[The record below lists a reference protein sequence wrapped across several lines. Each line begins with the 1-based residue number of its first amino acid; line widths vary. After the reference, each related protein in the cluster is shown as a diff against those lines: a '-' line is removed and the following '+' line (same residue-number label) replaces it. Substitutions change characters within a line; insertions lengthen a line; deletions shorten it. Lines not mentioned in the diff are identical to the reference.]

1 MAHCGLCRAVPGCPL
16 ESDRQSPGAGSPRA
30 DIGPHRATPFKA
42 NTELL
47 MERLFLIDA
56 YALIFRAYYA
66 FIGRPMRNS
75 EGLNTS
81 AIFGFVKFLRDLIRR
96 EEPRLL
102 GVAFDPKGGNFR
114 HEIYPQYKANREA
127 TPEDIIAAVPYIKRV
142 LEAMRIPVIE
152 VPGYEADDVIGTL
165 SMKAAGAGYEVY
177 MVTPD
182 KDYGQLIRPTVR
194 IYKQRKGG
202 DGIEVIGC
210 EQIREH
216 YGIDD
221 PCRVIDILALWG
233 DASDNI
239 PGVPGIGEKS
249 AIKLVCE
256 FGTVE
261 NLLEN
266 TDKLKGKQ
274 RENIEALRE
283 QILLAKRLAT
293 IELNVPVEFDPAGLT
308 MENPDLEM
316 LADVYRELG
325 FRSFLNELQG
335 NPFVTAAEGVAGTAS
350 GAGRGSAGQVAAHAS
365 GITDTGGIAGGAG
378 SVGIA
383 GTVAAAGGS
392 GGAGT
397 TGMPGASDGRRAGV
411 AGSRASGNAV
421 QDASQG
427 SLFDA
432 FGQVPDA
439 GAAFPGA
446 GDLTPSGSVSEPY
459 AGNSPAGQRDLF
471 AGPGEVSGVG
481 GMVQHDPNRDTA
493 NAGAAG
499 DRVTSAGGLFG
510 QQYQTID
517 TVPHT
522 YHTVTEPAELEA
534 LAARLAACEAFCFD
548 TETTGF
554 DVFGDRLVGIS
565 VAIEPHEAWYI
576 PCNRE
581 NTDRVVA
588 ALRPVF
594 ADEKIAKIGQNIKF
608 DLMVLRRLGITIRG
622 RMYDTMIL
630 HYLLDPESRHN
641 MNALAEKY
649 LNYKPIEIETLIGKG
664 SKQLTM
670 DLVNVERVKEYAAED
685 ADVTLQL
692 KQALYPMIE
701 QIGLQHLYF
710 EIEEP
715 MIAVLADIEMAG
727 VRIDS
732 EALAVYAVE
741 LNRKLA
747 ELEAA
752 IRTEAG
758 EPNLNINSA
767 RQLGEVLFG
776 KMRIAEKPKMTKTK
790 QLLHRRGLPPVVRPQ
805 TPDRRSDP
813 RIPGR
818 EETAF
823 DLCRGAA
830 PAGQPLDGA
839 HPHLVQPG
847 RDGHGTP
854 FVDESQFAEHPD
866 PRRPRPP
873 HPQGVHPVVRRP
885 PAAFSRLLPGR
896 TAADGAPVRRRGDD
910 RGVRARRG
918 HPYRDGGH
926 AVPNGQRGDLRR
938 TPPGQNGQFRNHLR
952 HFGVRIGPT
961 VRTFRARKPRRS
973 STAISSRTPG
983 SRSIWTTWSRRPRRR
998 VSSRRFSAAAAT

>member
-308 MENPDLEM
+308 MENP
-316 LADVYRELG
+316 
-325 FRSFLNELQG
+325 RSRD
-335 NPFVTAAEGVAGTAS
+335 
-350 GAGRGSAGQVAAHAS
+350 AGRCLPG
-365 GITDTGGIAGGAG
+365 
-378 SVGIA
+378 
-383 GTVAAAGGS
+383 AGGS
-392 GGAGT
+392 VRSSMNCRAIR
-397 TGMPGASDGRRAGV
+397 SLRRRALQAPHPVPDGKCRSGDRTRFGHYGYRRNCRWGRDNRN
-411 AGSRASGNAV
+411 AGSFGWPESGRCR
-421 QDASQG
+421 Q
-427 SLFDA
+427 
-432 FGQVPDA
+432 P
-439 GAAFPGA
+439 
-446 GDLTPSGSVSEPY
+446 
-459 AGNSPAGQRDLF
+459 
-471 AGPGEVSGVG
+471 GVG
-481 GMVQHDPNRDTA
+481 KCR
-493 NAGAAG
+493 AGCIAG
-499 DRVTSAGGLFG
+499 FAVRCVRAGSG
-510 QQYQTID
+510 
-517 TVPHT
+517 
-522 YHTVTEPAELEA
+522 
-534 LAARLAACEAFCFD
+534 C
-548 TETTGF
+548 
-554 DVFGDRLVGIS
+554 
-565 VAIEPHEAWYI
+565 
-576 PCNRE
+576 
-581 NTDRVVA
+581 
-588 ALRPVF
+588 
-594 ADEKIAKIGQNIKF
+594 
-608 DLMVLRRLGITIRG
+608 RG
-622 RMYDTMIL
+622 RV
-630 HYLLDPESRHN
+630 SR
-641 MNALAEKY
+641 
-649 LNYKPIEIETLIGKG
+649 
-664 SKQLTM
+664 
-670 DLVNVERVKEYAAED
+670 
-685 ADVTLQL
+685 
-692 KQALYPMIE
+692 
-701 QIGLQHLYF
+701 
-710 EIEEP
+710 
-715 MIAVLADIEMAG
+715 
-727 VRIDS
+727 
-732 EALAVYAVE
+732 
-741 LNRKLA
+741 
-747 ELEAA
+747 
-752 IRTEAG
+752 
-758 EPNLNINSA
+758 
-767 RQLGEVLFG
+767 
-776 KMRIAEKPKMTKTK
+776 
-790 QLLHRRGLPPVVRPQ
+790 
-805 TPDRRSDP
+805 
-813 RIPGR
+813 GR
-818 EETAF
+818 
-823 DLCRGAA
+823 
-830 PAGQPLDGA
+830 
-839 HPHLVQPG
+839 
-847 RDGHGTP
+847 
-854 FVDESQFAEHPD
+854 
-866 PRRPRPP
+866 
-873 HPQGVHPVVRRP
+873 
-885 PAAFSRLLPGR
+885 
-896 TAADGAPVRRRGDD
+896 
-910 RGVRARRG
+910 
-918 HPYRDGGH
+918 
-926 AVPNGQRGDLRR
+926 
-938 TPPGQNGQFRNHLR
+938 
-952 HFGVRIGPT
+952 
-961 VRTFRARKPRRS
+961 
-973 STAISSRTPG
+973 
-983 SRSIWTTWSRRPRRR
+983 
-998 VSSRRFSAAAAT
+998 